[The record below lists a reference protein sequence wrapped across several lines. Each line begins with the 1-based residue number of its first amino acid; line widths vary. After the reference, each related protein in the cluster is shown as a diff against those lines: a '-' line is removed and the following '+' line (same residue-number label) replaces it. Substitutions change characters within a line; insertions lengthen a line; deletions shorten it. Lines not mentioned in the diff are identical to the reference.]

1 MIQYRVCK
9 ELSTWWQRA
18 GRAGRRLSVNSVAI
32 LLVEPCF
39 FDDEKEK
46 LVQKAA
52 AKATKNIAA
61 GQKRAAEGQL
71 QSVPVKRSR
80 TSTAAPQAA
89 PTIVFETAD
98 RAKIDP
104 EMDDFINAERRPAND
119 RRKIAN
125 THFGNNNLGNFI

>member
-1 MIQYRVCK
+1 MIQYQACK

-18 GRAGRRLSVNSVAI
+18 GHAGRRLLVNAVAI

-52 AKATKNIAA
+52 VKATKNIAA

-71 QSVPVKRSR
+71 QSVPVKRS
-80 TSTAAPQAA
+80 
-89 PTIVFETAD
+89 
-98 RAKIDP
+98 
-104 EMDDFINAERRPAND
+104 
-119 RRKIAN
+119 
-125 THFGNNNLGNFI
+125 

>member
-1 MIQYRVCK
+1 MCK

-18 GRAGRRLSVNSVAI
+18 GRAGRRLSVDAIAI

-52 AKATKNIAA
+52 EKASKNIAA

-71 QSVPVKRSR
+71 QSAPAKRSR
-80 TSTAAPQAA
+80 TGTMAPTQAT
-89 PTIVFETAD
+89 TIVFETVD
-98 RAKIDP
+98 CTKIDP

-125 THFGNNNLGNFI
+125 THFGNDNLGM